1 MTTQKTT
8 RRDVKAELVQLVLDH
23 MEKTNRAPWDKGLC
37 FEFSPINATTKK
49 EYRGIN
55 RILLNM
61 LGLGTMEFATF
72 KQVQAAKGKVKK
84 GAKGLP
90 VVYWDFTL
98 WNFKEQRKPLPDD
111 NEKDLKKV
119 PFLKKY
125 TVFNINDCEGI
136 ESARKDIPTGKDNK
150 RIDEAQEA
158 IDKFIAATGITLH
171 EKETGTACYSPS
183 EHAVYIAKLSSYKSS
198 EHYYSTLF
206 HELIHSTNKEI
217 KRTLGGKFGSHA
229 YSEEEIVAE
238 FGAMLLCSYFG
249 IEKQTE
255 NSAEYLTSWGKVL
268 KANPNWLIKGAN
280 EAEKAVDYFLKKV
293 AEYKSESTAA

>member
-1 MTTQKTT
+1 MTAQKTT
-8 RRDVKAELVQLVLDH
+8 RRDIKAELVQLVLDH
-23 MEKTNRAPWDKGLC
+23 MKKTNRAPWDKGLC
-37 FEFSPINATTKK
+37 FELSPINVTTNK

-61 LGLGTMEFATF
+61 LGLDTMEFATF
-72 KQVQAAKGKVKK
+72 KQVQDAKGRVKK

-90 VVYWDFTL
+90 IVYWDFTI
-98 WNFKEQRKPLPDD
+98 WNSKEERKAKPGDD
-111 NEKDLKKV
+111 EKDLKRI

-125 TVFNINDCEGI
+125 TVFNICDCEGI
-136 ESARKDIPTGKDNK
+136 ESNRKNLPTGKDNK
-150 RIDEAQEA
+150 RIDDAQDA
-158 IDKFIAATGITLH
+158 IDKFIAATGVKFV
-171 EKETGTACYSPS
+171 EKTTGTACYSPS

-206 HELIHSTNKEI
+206 HELIHSTNHEI

-255 NSAEYLTSWGKVL
+255 NSAEYLTSWGRVL

-280 EAEKAVDYFLKKV
+280 EAEKAVEYFLKKV
-293 AEYKSESTAA
+293 AEYRESTAA